1 MSKKTTLFGLT
12 GLIALLALSAGI
24 LSAFAGNDTDEMTVE
39 VTITNLTRG
48 QTMTPVFV
56 ARHDGSA
63 APLYTLG
70 QAASDGLADMAEDGS
85 ATALLETWDPDANS
99 SVGEARVAGGFIRP
113 GQTVTITFNVSDGKK
128 LLSLASMLVS
138 TNDGFIGANS
148 LDLSSSKVVYLPVYD
163 AGSEANTEDCQH
175 VPGPPC
181 SADGVGTDTSEGFV
195 HVHAGI
201 HGGAGLD
208 PVQHDWRN
216 PAARLEIKTWKRV

>member
-1 MSKKTTLFGLT
+1 MSKKTTLLGLT

-138 TNDGFIGANS
+138 TNDGFVGANS
-148 LDLSSSKVVYLPVYD
+148 LDLSSSKVVYLNVYD
-163 AGSEANTEDCQH
+163 AGSEANTESCDH

-181 SADGVGTDTSEGFV
+181 SAHGVGTDTSEGFV

-208 PVQHDWRN
+208 PAQHDWRN